1 MSNDY
6 DAIVIGAGVIGAA
19 TALGLARKG
28 LRVLDIDRLPSSG
41 YGSTSGSCAIIRP
54 YYSTLEGCALAYE
67 GHFYWRDWAAFLG
80 ADDER
85 GLARYVNCGCLVM
98 KTEGN
103 QQLVPVMR
111 LMDELAC
118 PYDELDA
125 EQVRARLPIL
135 DLNCY
140 GPPKCPDDPQFAKPN
155 GRHIEGAVFFHA
167 GGYVTDPQLAAHN
180 LQRAAEAAGARFRFN
195 TAVEAVLRG
204 DDGHGGERC
213 VGVRLAG
220 GETVAAPVVVNVA
233 GPHSSKV
240 NRMAGV
246 EQGMR
251 IRTRALRHEVAHV
264 PSPAGYDF
272 EHDGCVVSDNDT
284 AAYLRPEHGNHVL
297 IGSEDP
303 DCDTKEW
310 VDPDDWNRDFTEQAR
325 TLAMR
330 AAQRV
335 PQLPVPNLS
344 RMKGVVELYDV
355 SDDWIPIYDRSDLP
369 GFYMAVGSSGN
380 QFKNAPVAGE
390 MMAELVTACEAGHD
404 HDAEPVRF
412 PLRHVGRDIDIGF
425 FSRNRS
431 INRDSSFS
439 VLG

>member
-1 MSNDY
+1 MSKDY

-19 TALGLARKG
+19 TALALARKG
-28 LRVLDIDRLPSSG
+28 LRVLDVDRLPAAG

-67 GHFYWRDWAAFLG
+67 GHFYWRQWADFLG

-103 QQLVPVMR
+103 RRLAPVLA
-111 LMDELAC
+111 LMDQLGC

-125 EQVRARLPIL
+125 DGVRQRLPIV
-135 DLNCY
+135 DLRCFA
-140 GPPKCPDDPQFAKPN
+140 PPKRPDDPDFAQPS
-155 GRHIEGAVFFHA
+155 GGEIDGAVFFHA

-180 LQRAAEAAGARFRFN
+180 LQRAAEAAGATFRFN
-195 TAVEAVLRG
+195 TAVEAVIRG
-204 DDGHGGERC
+204 PGEGGSER
-213 VGVRLAG
+213 VAGVRLAG
-220 GETVAAPVVVNVA
+220 GEVVNAPVVVNVG
-233 GPHSSKV
+233 GPHSARL
-240 NRMAGV
+240 NALAGV
-246 EQGMR
+246 ADGMR
-251 IRTRALRHEVAHV
+251 IKTRALRHEVAHV
-264 PSPAGYDF
+264 PSPAGFDF
-272 EHDGCVVSDNDT
+272 EKLGCVVSDNDT
-284 AAYLRPEHGNHVL
+284 AAYFRPEHGNHVL

-303 DCDTKEW
+303 ECDEREW
-310 VDPDDWNRDFTEQAR
+310 VDPDDWDRDLSEQSR

-335 PQLPVPNLS
+335 PELPVPNLS

-355 SDDWIPIYDRSDLP
+355 SDDWIPIYDRADLP
-369 GFYMAVGSSGN
+369 GWYMAIGTSGI

-390 MMAELVTACEAGHD
+390 MMAELIAACEAGHD
-404 HDAEPVRF
+404 HDADPVRF
-412 PLRHVGRDIDIGF
+412 RLRNVARDISLGF
-425 FSRNRS
+425 FSRNRAV
-431 INRDSSFS
+431 NQDSSFS